1 MSNVPAD
8 VLENY
13 VKRMLGDQNTVRNM
27 YDQLVENKVMEW
39 LKQTVKV
46 NEKEIPSKDFE
57 KLLSEDKE
65 EK

>member
-1 MSNVPAD
+1 
-8 VLENY
+8 
-13 VKRMLGDQNTVRNM
+13 M